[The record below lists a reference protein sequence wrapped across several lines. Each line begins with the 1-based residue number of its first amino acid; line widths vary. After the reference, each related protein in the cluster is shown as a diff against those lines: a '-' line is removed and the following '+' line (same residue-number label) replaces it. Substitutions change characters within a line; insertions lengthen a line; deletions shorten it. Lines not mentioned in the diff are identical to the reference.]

1 MTFCT
6 WHKYLTPLSSGSN
19 CIDSQLGTTQL
30 AQSETDWNCNFYF
43 YALNPAKYS
52 QNMSCQVL
60 EFGQTLEFFVNSL
73 KSSHNFE
80 NRKMTD
86 ADDDDDDNPTVL
98 PTDSR

>member
-1 MTFCT
+1 MDQIA
-6 WHKYLTPLSSGSN
+6 LTLN
-19 CIDSQLGTTQL
+19 LEQL

-60 EFGQTLEFFVNSL
+60 EFGQTFDFFVNSL

-80 NRKMTD
+80 NRKII
-86 ADDDDDDNPTVL
+86 DDGDDDDNPTVL
-98 PTDSR
+98 PTGSR